1 MMRKISVIAAIMLT
15 IGLTACGNNEE
26 QTANDTA
33 QTIQTESSQEAE
45 QIVTNESVTDTT
57 DEIAEDTSSGETGS
71 TNEEGGIL
79 VVYFSATGNTKDVA
93 ENTIVGGNPAKFIK
107 NIGE

>member
-1 MMRKISVIAAIMLT
+1 MKRMISVIAAVMLA

-26 QTANDTA
+26 QAAEDTA
-33 QTIQTESSQEAE
+33 QMIQAESSQEAE
-45 QIVTNESVTDTT
+45 QIVTNESVSDTT

-79 VVYFSATGNTKDVA
+79 VVYFSATGNTKGVA
-93 ENTIVGGNPAKFIK
+93 E
-107 NIGE
+107 